1 MIILASWKITKYR
14 TLITQNSICA
24 TSVVLILAIGFQLL
38 RAFIELQP
46 LIIVMSIV
54 MLVGNVIVNVAYMV
68 TFRIQID
75 DYQFN
80 EYIKYHKLA
89 FTLVMGLCSVF
100 SLHMFRICYG
110 KLFAL
115 PVFYAGVTD
124 LQTFYRPLLLYSLI

>member
-1 MIILASWKITKYR
+1 
-14 TLITQNSICA
+14 
-24 TSVVLILAIGFQLL
+24 VLILAIGFQLL

-124 LQTFYRPLLLYSLI
+124 SQTFYRPLLLYSLI